1 MGTACYT
8 ASVTSS
14 SEAPG
19 QRIAGSKCLGPCP
32 MRYSALEIMGE
43 ATVFLCTQ
51 QVPWRQDTGLMKRLD
66 NFITS
71 RNIMF
76 GLELC
81 LFPCSLSGLFQVHG
95 FADHRAY
102 RDGHGWLQ

>member
-14 SEAPG
+14 GEALG
-19 QRIAGSKCLGPCP
+19 QRMAGSKCLGPCP

-51 QVPWRQDTGLMKRLD
+51 
-66 NFITS
+66 
-71 RNIMF
+71 
-76 GLELC
+76 
-81 LFPCSLSGLFQVHG
+81 
-95 FADHRAY
+95 
-102 RDGHGWLQ
+102 

>member
-1 MGTACYT
+1 M
-8 ASVTSS
+8 
-14 SEAPG
+14 
-19 QRIAGSKCLGPCP
+19 AGSKCLGPCP
-32 MRYSALEIMGE
+32 MRYSALEIIGE

-51 QVPWRQDTGLMKRLD
+51 QVPWRQDTGLMKRLE

-102 RDGHGWLQ
+102 RDGHR